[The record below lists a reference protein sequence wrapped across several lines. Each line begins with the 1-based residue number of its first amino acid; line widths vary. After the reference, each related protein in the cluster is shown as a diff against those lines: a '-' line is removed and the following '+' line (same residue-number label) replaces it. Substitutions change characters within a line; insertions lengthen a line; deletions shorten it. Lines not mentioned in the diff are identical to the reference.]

1 MLMHT
6 KGILVMTPDSAM
18 VLTGKQ
24 SLDYSGGVSAEDNFG
39 IGGYDRIMGPNGQA
53 QYWAPDLSGA
63 VDVLLAHYAHTYRAP
78 GERFPRPALTADPV
92 DRDISNSPHAGP
104 GCDFTSVGEIFTA
117 NPGRKKPFDIRS
129 LLYAVADCDHP
140 TLERWVDMIDAEGV
154 VVLDAH
160 LGGQPIALLGI
171 ESRPLPRRGRPPV
184 DGPTTFTA
192 GTLFPKSSKK
202 TARAINAASGNRPLV
217 ILANLSGFDGS
228 PESLRQLQLE
238 YGAEIGRAVV
248 NFDGPIVFCVVSRYH
263 GGAFVVF
270 SGTLNDSMEIAAV
283 EGSYASVLGG
293 APAAAVVFAG
303 EVNKRTAADP
313 RVSDLEARIAEARQ
327 AGAESEAARLT
338 SELAALRP
346 GVRSEKLGQV
356 ADEFDAA
363 HSVERAQRV
372 GSVHTIIDPTRLRPY
387 LADAVQRGM
396 AKAGARR

>member
-1 MLMHT
+1 
-6 KGILVMTPDSAM
+6 
-18 VLTGKQ
+18 
-24 SLDYSGGVSAEDNFG
+24 
-39 IGGYDRIMGPNGQA
+39 
-53 QYWAPDLSGA
+53 
-63 VDVLLAHYAHTYRAP
+63 
-78 GERFPRPALTADPV
+78 
-92 DRDISNSPHAGP
+92 
-104 GCDFTSVGEIFTA
+104 
-117 NPGRKKPFDIRS
+117 
-129 LLYAVADCDHP
+129 
-140 TLERWVDMIDAEGV
+140 MIDAEGV

-160 LGGQPIALLGI
+160 LGGQPIALIGV
-171 ESRPLPRRGRPPV
+171 ESRPLPRRGPLPV

-202 TARAINAASGNRPLV
+202 MARAINAASGNRPLV

-270 SGTLNDSMEIAAV
+270 SGTLNDNMEVAAV
-283 EGSYASVLGG
+283 EGSYASVIGG

-313 RVSDLEARIAEARQ
+313 RIADLENRIAEAHRS
-327 AGAESEAARLT
+327 GAESDAARLT
-338 SELAALRP
+338 AELAALRP
-346 GVRSEKLGQV
+346 GVRSEKLGTV

-372 GSVHTIIDPTRLRPY
+372 GSVDKIVPAPTLRPY
-387 LADAVQRGM
+387 LVDAVRRGM
-396 AKAGARR
+396 EKAGTQR